1 VTTQETNDLSDR
13 IVEFLRKIR
22 LPLSANEIKGHLGES
37 IVDVTIALARLEQ
50 TGDIVSEVAGIRAR
64 RYYKV
69 AKLEH

>member
-1 VTTQETNDLSDR
+1 LTTQEANDLSDR
-13 IVEFLRKIR
+13 IIELLRKIR

-69 AKLEH
+69 AKL

>member
-1 VTTQETNDLSDR
+1 MTTQETNDLSDR
-13 IVEFLRKIR
+13 IIELLRKIR

-69 AKLEH
+69 AKL

>member
-1 VTTQETNDLSDR
+1 MTTQETNDLSDR
-13 IVEFLRKIR
+13 IVELLRKIR

-69 AKLEH
+69 AKL

>member
-1 VTTQETNDLSDR
+1 MTTQESNDLSDR
-13 IVEFLRKIR
+13 IVELLRKIR

-69 AKLEH
+69 AKL